1 MSKMKLPKLPKSPLT
16 SKRRRLQVLH
26 LTEGDHQRELLIAD
40 VQLEERP
47 PADDLQRG
55 EDNARDVDV
64 ADQHVAGHLANVL
77 QEAQVKGLVLQPGQ
91 LEVAVDVGAV
101 GVAVAQVVVVVLAI
115 RRH

>member
-1 MSKMKLPKLPKSPLT
+1 M
-16 SKRRRLQVLH
+16 
-26 LTEGDHQRELLIAD
+26 
-40 VQLEERP
+40 
-47 PADDLQRG
+47 
-55 EDNARDVDV
+55 

-77 QEAQVKGLVLQPGQ
+77 QEAEVKGLVLQPGQ